1 MEATKALNPL
11 DEAKRLNSLTTPEEK
26 LEGIKNA
33 FSKPDNYGIKVCYNL
48 LQLYKD
54 ATKSSIK
61 NSESFLGICNSASET
76 LNEYMKKENLSKDE
90 REDLSNKLMQIV
102 KMAEDDTKNQNIQN
116 VKTKRTAYITAG
128 VTAGFIT
135 LPFIIKTISNIL
147 KKN

>member
-1 MEATKALNPL
+1 ME
-11 DEAKRLNSLTTPEEK
+11 
-26 LEGIKNA
+26 
-33 FSKPDNYGIKVCYNL
+33 
-48 LQLYKD
+48 
-54 ATKSSIK
+54 
-61 NSESFLGICNSASET
+61 ICNSASET

-116 VKTKRTAYITAG
+116 AKTKRTAYITAG